1 MLDCKMIVIFQEL
14 IYTVIAAVLYMIAF
28 IAQLSAWTAYKT
40 SSSNITA
47 GVRLI
52 IATDVTLTRVFSDGN
67 VNRLKMNNEMDR
79 RLVSLE

>member
-1 MLDCKMIVIFQEL
+1 MLDCKVIVIFQEL

-28 IAQLSAWTAYKT
+28 IAQLSAWTAYKS

-52 IATDVTLTRVFSDGN
+52 IATDMTRVFSDGN
-67 VNRLKMNNEMDR
+67 LNRLKMNNEMDR
-79 RLVSLE
+79 RSLLSNK